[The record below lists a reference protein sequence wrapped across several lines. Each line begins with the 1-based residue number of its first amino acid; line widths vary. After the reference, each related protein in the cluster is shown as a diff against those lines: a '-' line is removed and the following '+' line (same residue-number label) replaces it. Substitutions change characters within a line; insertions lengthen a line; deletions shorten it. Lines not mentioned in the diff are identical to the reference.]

1 MSLCIHDICCYRG
14 KKKKKILNVCFQL
27 LWNKQRLKVLYVKAS
42 SVWESQLYLP
52 PGKYCHDKM
61 SFKFPLKAGNLSW
74 KLFIFFSEAGRKSM
88 AKLSNEFLLACSS
101 EGTGTAS
108 CASRVVRVSKCAE
121 KQFHFSRMSYNSA
134 FKDYSP
140 HDILIN
146 TACSPWQQLPDLA
159 VDKLIFLAA
168 QFIISSAAEKGIV
181 S

>member
-1 MSLCIHDICCYRG
+1 
-14 KKKKKILNVCFQL
+14 
-27 LWNKQRLKVLYVKAS
+27 
-42 SVWESQLYLP
+42 
-52 PGKYCHDKM
+52 
-61 SFKFPLKAGNLSW
+61 
-74 KLFIFFSEAGRKSM
+74 M